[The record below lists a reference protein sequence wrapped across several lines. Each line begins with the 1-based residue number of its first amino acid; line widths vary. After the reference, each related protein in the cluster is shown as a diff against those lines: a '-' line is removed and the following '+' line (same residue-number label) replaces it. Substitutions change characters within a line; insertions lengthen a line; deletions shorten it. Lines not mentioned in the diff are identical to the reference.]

1 MWALVKREWYVYF
14 SSPLGY
20 LILGLFLTLSTLF
33 LWFLDTEYN
42 LLNAGFADLNAFFVL
57 GPWLLLILIPALSM
71 RSFSDELRLGT
82 LELLLTKPLSLWQIL
97 LGKYIVNLMLLL
109 TVLLPTVVYFFALD
123 ALKLGDNPIDWGSAI
138 SAYCGLFF
146 VGASFV
152 ALGIFSALL
161 TKSQATAFMLALLLC
176 FLQFYVWKGIAE
188 LMKDQGL
195 YRFFNAVGI
204 FEHFINLRQGVVT
217 LKDIVYF
224 LGFNYMVLYIS
235 KQLLYNIKNQ
245 EL

>member
-97 LGKYIVNLMLLL
+97 LGKYLAGLSLLL
-109 TVLLPTVVYFFALD
+109 AALLPTVVYFFAVN
-123 ALKLGDNPIDWGSAI
+123 ALKLEDSPVDWGSTLM
-138 SAYCGLFF
+138 SYWGLFC
-146 VGASFV
+146 VGASYM
-152 ALGIFSALL
+152 AMGIFSSLISRSQVSAFLL
-161 TKSQATAFMLALLLC
+161 AIALC
-176 FLQFYVWKGIAE
+176 FVQFYVWKAVADLQQDE
-188 LMKDQGL
+188 GL
-195 YRFFNAVGI
+195 YRLFNSIGI
-204 FEHFINLRQGVVT
+204 FEHYLNFRQGVLR
-217 LKDIVYF
+217 LKDVVYF
-224 LGFNYMVLYIS
+224 IGLNYL
-235 KQLLYNIKNQ
+235 LLYLGKWRLNQIKNH
-245 EL
+245 

>member
-42 LLNAGFADLNAFFVL
+42 LLNPGFADLNAFFVL

-97 LGKYIVNLMLLL
+97 LGKYLAGEI
-109 TVLLPTVVYFFALD
+109 Y
-123 ALKLGDNPIDWGSAI
+123 
-138 SAYCGLFF
+138 F
-146 VGASFV
+146 VG
-152 ALGIFSALL
+152 
-161 TKSQATAFMLALLLC
+161 
-176 FLQFYVWKGIAE
+176 
-188 LMKDQGL
+188 
-195 YRFFNAVGI
+195 
-204 FEHFINLRQGVVT
+204 
-217 LKDIVYF
+217 
-224 LGFNYMVLYIS
+224 
-235 KQLLYNIKNQ
+235 
-245 EL
+245 